1 MRSPPRTGSCPWRP
15 ARPPGSYAPRS
26 AAPSWPSTLT
36 PPSKR
41 RAKAEKN
48 ARVETWT
55 ETAGTSALA
64 GRDLP
69 PAHVIAADR
78 HLDALARW
86 LKAHGAQGTLDQM
99 RAKVYIALLT
109 GQRPGTLLPPAAAS
123 AGHSGANPDW
133 PAGLCGSVNLT
144 MPLTT
149 WLGLTTDPGEAAG
162 PGVLDAGICRDLA
175 VARAANP
182 ASRWC
187 LTLTSPDGQATAH
200 GCAQNGPGTPYNRP
214 PGARPPQIKAARHQ
228 PTQRPATQPSSTGPP
243 RSECNLGPVCK
254 R

>member
-1 MRSPPRTGSCPWRP
+1 M
-15 ARPPGSYAPRS
+15 
-26 AAPSWPSTLT
+26 
-36 PPSKR
+36 
-41 RAKAEKN
+41 
-48 ARVETWT
+48 
-55 ETAGTSALA
+55 
-64 GRDLP
+64 
-69 PAHVIAADR
+69 
-78 HLDALARW
+78 
-86 LKAHGAQGTLDQM
+86 
-99 RAKVYIALLT
+99 
-109 GQRPGTLLPPAAAS
+109 
-123 AGHSGANPDW
+123 
-133 PAGLCGSVNLT
+133 NLT